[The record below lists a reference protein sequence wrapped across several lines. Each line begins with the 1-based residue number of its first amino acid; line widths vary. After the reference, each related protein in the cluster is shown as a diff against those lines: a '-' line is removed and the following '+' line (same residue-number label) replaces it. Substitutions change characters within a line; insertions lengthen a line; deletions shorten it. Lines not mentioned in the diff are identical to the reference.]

1 MPYIHPLH
9 LLTGFIHVGILPEV
23 ITNIVAG
30 IRSTR
35 ILGRRTW
42 STSSTCNSRD
52 MKMSYMRLRLL
63 LSLNEDVYHT
73 IRYVVSALEMRT
85 ETSRMMDIPR

>member
-1 MPYIHPLH
+1 
-9 LLTGFIHVGILPEV
+9 
-23 ITNIVAG
+23 
-30 IRSTR
+30 
-35 ILGRRTW
+35 
-42 STSSTCNSRD
+42 
-52 MKMSYMRLRLL
+52 MSYMRLRLL